1 MPTDFTGVWLNTE
14 IEGNVD
20 EFMEKGME
28 VGWIQRTFM
37 ALAGWGKGKLTH
49 VIEMDDAGK
58 HIRNTMNLPEL
69 RVFDNVVDGEAH
81 ASPTGETYRGY
92 WETTA
97 RGEELILTSLDGKA
111 FDLKRWMRGDRM
123 YTELSYP
130 RKGGVSMIRI
140 FEKQEN

>member
-28 VGWIQRTFM
+28 VAWIQRTFM

-69 RVFDNVVDGEAH
+69 RVFDNVADGEAH
-81 ASPTGETYRGY
+81 ASLRASQARRTAAIGRRQRG
-92 WETTA
+92 A
-97 RGEELILTSLDGKA
+97 RS
-111 FDLKRWMRGDRM
+111 
-123 YTELSYP
+123 S
-130 RKGGVSMIRI
+130 S
-140 FEKQEN
+140 